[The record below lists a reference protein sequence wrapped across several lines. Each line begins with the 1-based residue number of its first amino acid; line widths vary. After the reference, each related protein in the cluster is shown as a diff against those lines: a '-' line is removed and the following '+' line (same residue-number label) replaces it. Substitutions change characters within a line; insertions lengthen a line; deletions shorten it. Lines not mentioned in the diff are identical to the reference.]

1 MDAACYLPQTGMD
14 TASVKAQAARKAAV
28 KGTHATKVKKVVTST
43 VFHQPKTLH
52 LPRAPKY
59 SRKAS
64 PRFATLDQYSVL
76 KQPLN
81 TETAMKKIEDHNTL
95 VFLVDVR
102 ANKRH
107 IKAAVKKLY
116 DVDAANINTLVRP
129 DGVKKA
135 YIRLPADVDA
145 LDVANKIGFI

>member
-1 MDAACYLPQTGMD
+1 MSPQNA
-14 TASVKAQAARKAAV
+14 TAKAQAARKATL
-28 KGTHATKVKKVVTST
+28 KGTNSQKAKKVFLTAS
-43 VFHQPKTLH
+43 FKQPKTLS

-59 SRKAS
+59 SRKAVA
-64 PRFATLDQYSVL
+64 RFATLDQYSVL

-81 TETAMKKIEDHNTL
+81 TETAMNKIEENNTL

-107 IKAAVKKLY
+107 IRDAVKKMY

-135 YIRLPADVDA
+135 FIRLPADVDA
-145 LDVANKIGFI
+145 MDVANKIGFL